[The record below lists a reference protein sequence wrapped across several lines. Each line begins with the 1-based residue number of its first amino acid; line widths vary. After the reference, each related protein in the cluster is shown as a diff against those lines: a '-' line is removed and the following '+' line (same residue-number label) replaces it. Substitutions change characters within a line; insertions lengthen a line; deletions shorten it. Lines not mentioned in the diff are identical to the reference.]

1 MRYSEFK
8 LVESKFYLSEGA
20 RIDHAEDIIFDEGS
34 KGAIRALESLK
45 KLEQGGHE
53 NVTVKWDGSP
63 AIIFGRDANGRFILT
78 DKSGFTAKGYDGK
91 ATSGAALQKMFMARP
106 GAKNDPEGYGKLAA
120 NMKDIFDEYEK
131 ALPKDFRGFLQG
143 DLLYFNT
150 PDVIDGKFTFTPNIV
165 TYKVDTNSDL
175 GKKIAQSKTGI
186 VVHKMID
193 FDGNT
198 NVVPPSLEMQG
209 TEVLLFPSV
218 TVSKPAEIDD
228 DDINNLKAT
237 VAKNAQAIDQLLNV
251 GKLTELKMKDLPK
264 IFYTYLNSKV
274 DTGLDNIGDD
284 FMQWMQ
290 ASKISGVKQKR
301 IAEYINTNA
310 QGFNAMWAVVSGIMT
325 IKDKIIGQ
333 FDSHDADVTAE
344 IGKHGPVDPAAHGK
358 GGEGYVLTH
367 PKGDIKLVPR
377 AYFTK
382 ANRSIVRN

>member
-1 MRYSEFK
+1 
-8 LVESKFYLSEGA
+8 
-20 RIDHAEDIIFDEGS
+20 
-34 KGAIRALESLK
+34 
-45 KLEQGGHE
+45 
-53 NVTVKWDGSP
+53 
-63 AIIFGRDANGRFILT
+63 
-78 DKSGFTAKGYDGK
+78 
-91 ATSGAALQKMFMARP
+91 MARP

-150 PDVIDGKFTFTPNIV
+150 PEVIDGKFTFTPNIV

-198 NVVPPSLEMQG
+198 NVVPPNLEMQG